1 MDFLRGITNLTNW
14 LANVIMP
21 TLAALFFAI
30 GILRYGKGYAH
41 GYIPYAGFACLMVS
55 GLIRGLEK
63 FSVQAAWDDPDLPW
77 LVTRGLVNW
86 VGNVFMP
93 VYAVLQIVQGTLAYG
108 GIGHRIYAGQAWMR
122 HFAAAAMALTISGL
136 TRLAEYFV
144 TQGSG
149 GIS

>member
-63 FSVQAAWDDPDLPW
+63 FSVQAAR
-77 LVTRGLVNW
+77 T
-86 VGNVFMP
+86 
-93 VYAVLQIVQGTLAYG
+93 
-108 GIGHRIYAGQAWMR
+108 
-122 HFAAAAMALTISGL
+122 ALLSGRS
-136 TRLAEYFV
+136 TRLIAGPHRSLRAKARNCTMCWPVSSFHLAP
-144 TQGSG
+144 QRFMR
-149 GIS
+149 ISNKLLQVASTLPLPRAKPSCRARA